1 MREAREMGRREVEM
15 VKIGP
20 RGMLVA
26 SFFVAV
32 LALVFLLAVPAKAQD
47 ASRDTIDPAGEAAR
61 ITESTTDDDEIV
73 DRIVV
78 AVGDCRVGSDASV
91 VVEDDDGT
99 RVRLADGGNV
109 TITADADAITIVGTG
124 DGGNLEGIDASG
136 GDRQF
141 GTEGEIVEG
150 EVVSS
155 AGITCG
161 RDAAEDEPDP
171 AEADPDGGEGG
182 DDEDLENLSC
192 DELLVLFRA
201 DGNGQYGD
209 ASNLADS
216 DVRARIEVCLKKEVV
231 NEPGGKLPKTGG
243 LSLLGLAVLGI
254 VSAAAGLSVIRGG
267 RR

>member
-1 MREAREMGRREVEM
+1 MGRREVEM

-20 RGMLVA
+20 SGMLVA
-26 SFFVAV
+26 AFLVAV
-32 LALVFLLAVPAKAQD
+32 LALVFLLTVPAKAQD
-47 ASRDTIDPAGEAAR
+47 TSRATTDPAGETAR

-78 AVGDCRVGSDASV
+78 AVEDCQVGSDASV

-99 RVRLADGGNV
+99 QARLADGGNV
-109 TITADADAITIVGTG
+109 RITADADAITIVGTD
-124 DGGNLEGIDASG
+124 DGGNIRGIDASG
-136 GDRQF
+136 GDGQF
-141 GTEGEIVEG
+141 GTEGETVDG

-161 RDAAEDEPDP
+161 DDRQRADDDAA
-171 AEADPDGGEGG
+171 AD
-182 DDEDLENLSC
+182 DDADDARAADDLKNLSC
-192 DELLVLFRA
+192 DELLVLFR
-201 DGNGQYGD
+201 GEGQGQYGD

-216 DVRARIEVCLKKEVV
+216 DVRARIEVCLKKEIV
-231 NEPGGKLPKTGG
+231 NEPEGKLPKTGG
-243 LSLLGLAVLGI
+243 LSLLGLAVLGV